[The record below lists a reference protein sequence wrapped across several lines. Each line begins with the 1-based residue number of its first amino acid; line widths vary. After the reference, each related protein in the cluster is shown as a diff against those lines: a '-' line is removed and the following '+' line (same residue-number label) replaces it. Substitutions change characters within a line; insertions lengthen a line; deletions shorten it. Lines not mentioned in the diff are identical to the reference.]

1 MPNAKTPLYLNHG
14 WKQFWS
20 KTQSHPE
27 AAETDLHFHQRITP
41 CSRGGRES
49 VKTLQ
54 QEPPALK
61 SRGVFLVNTDLVFP
75 GYEQQP
81 HDIIMNEDVNKSA
94 SDINFKSTPS
104 PQIEDNRAR

>member
-1 MPNAKTPLYLNHG
+1 MPNAKTPLYLNRR

-61 SRGVFLVNTDLVFP
+61 SSGVFLVNTDLVFP

-81 HDIIMNEDVNKSA
+81 HYIIMNQDVSKSA

-104 PQIEDNRAR
+104 PQVEDNRAG